1 MTNWCWRCWRCC
13 PCWPSE
19 YDRPTGLHRCLIRIA
34 STIPSQEWF
43 HHVEAPFAAH
53 RLHEKTICRMLKII
67 LLFYKMLILQTV
79 QMVCSPFGKFSCH
92 SLCPISLIHCTL
104 EAGALAGARA
114 SWTLGFGAVNGW
126 AILNWYRRAQRWRGL
141 AAAGGGVQIFTFL
154 TIVFFISIS
163 WQQPV

>member
-34 STIPSQEWF
+34 STMPSQEWF
-43 HHVEAPFAAH
+43 HHVEVPFAAH

-67 LLFYKMLILQTV
+67 LSFYKMLILQTV

-104 EAGALAGARA
+104 EAPQTHPRGDCSRVACLVGGLTKSIFAEVVPANLRKSGITAGSYWGLIQTFARA
-114 SWTLGFGAVNGW
+114 S
-126 AILNWYRRAQRWRGL
+126 
-141 AAAGGGVQIFTFL
+141 
-154 TIVFFISIS
+154 
-163 WQQPV
+163 